1 VEMPQI
7 MAEAV
12 ESLARLPGVGP
23 KTALRY
29 VLALLR
35 QGDNAIDL
43 LAARLHQLKNL
54 QRCTKCQMMADRDI
68 CAVCADPVRVASRLI
83 CVVED
88 VTDYLA
94 LERSGKYQGLYYVL
108 GGVINPLLG
117 IGPEQL
123 HLDLLTQRIKE
134 AQISDVILAINP
146 SVEGDATCAYL
157 RQILPSTV
165 NVDRI
170 GFGMPMG
177 GHLEHLDA
185 LTIWQALENRKRL
198 TQGRRYE

>member
-1 VEMPQI
+1 MEMPQI
-7 MAEAV
+7 MADAV
-12 ESLARLPGVGP
+12 ESFSRLPGVGP

-35 QGDNAIDL
+35 QGDASLEQWAQQINN
-43 LAARLHQLKNL
+43 LKNL
-54 QRCTKCQMMADRDI
+54 RRCKKCNMLADGEV
-68 CAVCADPVRVASRLI
+68 CAVCANPQRAAAQLI

-88 VTDYLA
+88 ITDYLA

-123 HLDLLTQRIKE
+123 HLDHLVQRINE
-134 AQISDVILAINP
+134 ASIKDVILAINP

-185 LTIWQALENRKRL
+185 LTISQALENRKRL
-198 TQGRRYE
+198 SQGREL

>member
-1 VEMPQI
+1 
-7 MAEAV
+7 
-12 ESLARLPGVGP
+12 
-23 KTALRY
+23 
-29 VLALLR
+29 
-35 QGDNAIDL
+35 
-43 LAARLHQLKNL
+43 
-54 QRCTKCQMMADRDI
+54 
-68 CAVCADPVRVASRLI
+68 
-83 CVVED
+83 VVED
-88 VTDYLA
+88 VSDYLA

-117 IGPEQL
+117 VGPEQL
-123 HLDLLTQRIKE
+123 RLDLLTARIKE
-134 AQISDVILAINP
+134 AAVEDVILAINP

>member
-1 VEMPQI
+1 MEMPQI
-7 MAEAV
+7 MADAV
-12 ESLARLPGVGP
+12 ESFARLPGVGP

-35 QGDNAIDL
+35 QGDASLEQWAQQISN
-43 LAARLHQLKNL
+43 LKNL
-54 QRCTKCQMMADRDI
+54 RRCKKCNTLADEEL
-68 CAVCADPVRVASRLI
+68 CAVCANPQRAAAQLI

-123 HLDLLTQRIKE
+123 HLDLLVQRIAE
-134 AQISDVILAINP
+134 AAIKDVILAINP

-185 LTIWQALENRKRL
+185 LTISQALENRKRL
-198 TQGRRYE
+198 SQGRVL

>member
-1 VEMPQI
+1 MVEMPQI
-7 MAEAV
+7 MADAV
-12 ESLARLPGVGP
+12 ESFARLPGVGP

-35 QGDNAIDL
+35 QGDASLEQWAQQISN
-43 LAARLHQLKNL
+43 LKNL
-54 QRCTKCQMMADRDI
+54 RRCKKCNTLADEEL
-68 CAVCADPVRVASRLI
+68 CAVCANPQRAAAQLI

-123 HLDLLTQRIKE
+123 HLDLLVQRIAE
-134 AQISDVILAINP
+134 AAIKDVILAINP

-185 LTIWQALENRKRL
+185 LTISQALENRKRL
-198 TQGRRYE
+198 SQGRVL

>member
-1 VEMPQI
+1 MEMPQ
-7 MAEAV
+7 MMSDLV
-12 ESLARLPGVGP
+12 ESFARLPGVGP

-35 QGDNAIDL
+35 QGNSSL
-43 LAARLHQLKNL
+43 EQLAQQINNLKNL
-54 QRCTKCQMMADRDI
+54 RRCKKCQMLADQDL
-68 CAVCADPVRVASRLI
+68 CAVCANPQREAAQLI
-83 CVVED
+83 CIVED

-123 HLDLLTQRIKE
+123 HLDLLVQRIKE
-134 AQISDVILAINP
+134 VAIKDVILAINP

-157 RQILPSTV
+157 CQILPNTV
-165 NVDRI
+165 NIDRI
-170 GFGMPMG
+170 GLGMPMG
-177 GHLEHLDA
+177 GHLEHLDS
-185 LTIWQALENRKRL
+185 LTIYQALENRKRL
-198 TQGRRYE
+198 SQGREL

>member
-1 VEMPQI
+1 MEMPQI
-7 MAEAV
+7 MADVV
-12 ESLARLPGVGP
+12 ESFSRLPGVGP

-35 QGDNAIDL
+35 QGDAGLEQWVQQISN
-43 LAARLHQLKNL
+43 LKNL
-54 QRCTKCQMMADRDI
+54 RRCQKCNMLADAEI
-68 CAVCADPVRVASRLI
+68 CVVCANPQREAAQLM

-123 HLDLLTQRIKE
+123 HLDLLVHRIAE
-134 AQISDVILAINP
+134 AAVKDVILAINP

-185 LTIWQALENRKRL
+185 LTISQALENRKRL
-198 TQGRRYE
+198 TQGRVV

>member
-1 VEMPQI
+1 MEMPQI

-35 QGDNAIDL
+35 QGDNAVDL
-43 LAARLHQLKNL
+43 LAARIHQLKNL
-54 QRCTKCQMMADRDI
+54 RRCSKCQMMADGDI

-117 IGPEQL
+117 VGPEQL
-123 HLDLLTQRIKE
+123 HLDLLTHRIKE
-134 AQISDVILAINP
+134 AEISDVILAINP

-170 GFGMPMG
+170 GLGMPVG

-185 LTIWQALENRKRL
+185 MTIWQALENRKRL

>member
-1 VEMPQI
+1 MEMPQI

-12 ESLARLPGVGP
+12 ESLAKLPGVGP

-35 QGDNAIDL
+35 QGDRAMDL
-43 LAARLHQLKNL
+43 FAARIHQLKNL
-54 QRCTKCQMMADRDI
+54 RRCVKCQMMADQDI

-88 VTDYLA
+88 ITDYLA

-123 HLDLLTQRIKE
+123 HLDLLLERIKE
-134 AQISDVILAINP
+134 AEISDVIL
-146 SVEGDATCAYL
+146 
-157 RQILPSTV
+157 
-165 NVDRI
+165 RI
-170 GFGMPMG
+170 ARTG
-177 GHLEHLDA
+177 
-185 LTIWQALENRKRL
+185 
-198 TQGRRYE
+198 